1 MRKLECL
8 LNNFIIKLIS
18 MFKIGIEHLKKPY
31 NEILNA
37 LLNELINY
45 FGDKFISLVV
55 YGSVARGKA
64 RKNSDIDILLVIKD
78 LPRSRFERQ
87 ELFMKIEERIEK
99 VLNKYYK
106 KNYFI
111 DFSPIFKTPEEAEKI
126 TPLYLD
132 MVEDAI
138 IIFDRDFFVKVLTR
152 LKKRLDELGAQ
163 RIKFGKKWYWILKK
177 DYKFGEV
184 INIE

>member
-1 MRKLECL
+1 M
-8 LNNFIIKLIS
+8 IV
-18 MFKIGIEHLKKPY
+18 MFKIGIENLKEPY
-31 NEILNA
+31 NEILSA
-37 LLNELINY
+37 LLYELLNSL
-45 FGDKFISLVV
+45 GDKLVSFV
-55 YGSVARGKA
+55 VFGSVARGEA
-64 RKNSDIDILLVIKD
+64 GKNSDIDILLVVKD
-78 LPRSRFERQ
+78 LPKSKFKRQ
-87 ELFMKIEERIEK
+87 ELFMKIEERIEGI
-99 VLNKYYK
+99 LNKFYE

-111 DFSPIFKTPEEAEKI
+111 DFSPILKTPEEALKI

-138 IIFDRDFFVKVLTR
+138 IIFDREFFINILTR

-163 RIKFGKKWYWILKK
+163 RVRLGKKWYWILKR

>member
-31 NEILNA
+31 NEILSA
-37 LLNELINY
+37 LLNELLNY

-55 YGSVARGKA
+55 YGSVARGEA

-78 LPRSRFERQ
+78 LPRYRFERQ
-87 ELFMKIEERIEK
+87 EIFMRIKERIEK

-106 KNYFI
+106 K
-111 DFSPIFKTPEEAEKI
+111 
-126 TPLYLD
+126 
-132 MVEDAI
+132 I
-138 IIFDRDFFVKVLTR
+138 ILSISR
-152 LKKRLDELGAQ
+152 L
-163 RIKFGKKWYWILKK
+163 
-177 DYKFGEV
+177 
-184 INIE
+184 

>member
-1 MRKLECL
+1 M
-8 LNNFIIKLIS
+8 IV
-18 MFKIGIEHLKKPY
+18 MFKIGIENLKEPY
-31 NEILNA
+31 NEILSTLLYE
-37 LLNELINY
+37 LLNSL
-45 FGDKFISLVV
+45 GDRLVSFV
-55 YGSVARGKA
+55 VFGSVARGEA
-64 RKNSDIDILLVIKD
+64 GKNSDIDILLVVKD
-78 LPRSRFERQ
+78 LPKSKFKRQ
-87 ELFMKIEERIEK
+87 ELFMKIEERIEGI
-99 VLNKYYK
+99 LNKFYE

-111 DFSPIFKTPEEAEKI
+111 DFSPILKTPEEALKI

-138 IIFDRDFFVKVLTR
+138 IIFDREFFINILTR

-163 RIKFGKKWYWILKK
+163 RMHLGKKWYWILKR